1 MDNAG
6 SRRISVDIGGVDMDK
21 KGDVSHISDGLPGTS
36 GDISMVAMDKH
47 AMRGYGHR
55 PLSVWA
61 SVVYCLSLR
70 HES

>member
-6 SRRISVDIGGVDMDK
+6 SRRISVDIGGVDMDT

-47 AMRGYGHR
+47 AMRGSPP
-55 PLSVWA
+55 PLCMGKCSILPFIT
-61 SVVYCLSLR
+61 S
-70 HES
+70 